1 MTNEKVVLIKGKYQ
15 FKRQLA
21 VYQDKAK
28 SYGLIKDA
36 VKKLAPALLNT
47 LLSKKTAGDTHYII
61 FK

>member
-1 MTNEKVVLIKGKYQ
+1 MTNEKIILIKGKYQ

-21 VYQDKAK
+21 VYQDKAQ
-28 SYGLIKDA
+28 SYGLIKHA
-36 VKKLAPALLNT
+36 VKKLAPALVNT

>member
-1 MTNEKVVLIKGKYQ
+1 MTNEKIILIKGKYQ

-21 VYQDKAK
+21 VYQDKVQ
-28 SYGLIKDA
+28 SYGLIKHA
-36 VKKLAPALLNT
+36 VKKLNPALVNT